1 MPSVSQLAKT
11 PCLDNIVET
20 SCIDKE
26 LNMATVLILGG
37 TSGIG
42 EATARAFLDR
52 GDRVTVAG
60 RDPER
65 LAGALNRLGDGAN
78 GETLDAADAPA
89 VVELAARLA
98 PIDVLVLALSGAK
111 GGGPFAALELGE
123 LRAGFEGKLWPQ
135 LTALQQALPSMAP
148 DGAVVIVTAGSARS
162 ALPGTAGL
170 AAINGALEAMIGPLA
185 AELAPLRVNA
195 VSPGVVDTP
204 WWDPHGPET
213 RQSVFEHFAGWL
225 PAGRIGRPEDIA
237 AAIVALAT
245 NGYITGS
252 ILDCA
257 GGQHLAAGR

>member
-1 MPSVSQLAKT
+1 
-11 PCLDNIVET
+11 
-20 SCIDKE
+20 
-26 LNMATVLILGG
+26 MATVLILGG

-60 RDPER
+60 RDPDR
-65 LAGALNRLGDGAN
+65 LARALGRLDDRADGEA
-78 GETLDAADAPA
+78 LDAADPRGVA
-89 VVELAARLA
+89 ELAGRIA
-98 PIDVLVLALSGAK
+98 PIDVLVLALSGAR
-111 GGGPFAALELGE
+111 GGGPFSALELSE

-148 DGAVVIVTAGSARS
+148 DGAVVMVTAGSARS
-162 ALPGTAGL
+162 DLPGTAGL
-170 AAINGALEAMIGPLA
+170 AAINGALEAMVGPLA

-204 WWDPHGPET
+204 WWDAQGPEM
-213 RQSVFEHFAGWL
+213 RQSVFEHFSSWL
-225 PAGRIGRPEDIA
+225 PAGRIGRPEDVA

-257 GGQHLAAGR
+257 GGQQLAVGR